1 MPIWIFYDQTIMAIK
16 TVPETV
22 YLPNADITAY
32 PPFYNSSLSYASGD
46 VVKENYGAYDE
57 VWRAVKTMVANRNP
71 SGYSG
76 EIGDSGWKPF
86 RANANSGYSGF
97 DLSIPP
103 SDGQI
108 IIIKDETGLASVAN
122 PITISKLG
130 TNDRIDDKT
139 GNYLIN
145 SGYGYVVMYNRF
157 VNDIPPKN
165 LWFIIGESGLFR
177 PAS

>member
-1 MPIWIFYDQTIMAIK
+1 MAIWMFYDQTIMAI
-16 TVPETV
+16 TNVPETV
-22 YLPNADITAY
+22 YLPNADIDAY
-32 PPFYNSSLSYASGD
+32 PPSYVSTNSYNSGD

-57 VWRAVKTMVANRNP
+57 VWKAVKTMAIGRNP

-76 EIGDSGWKPF
+76 EIGLSGWVPF

-108 IIIKDETGLASVAN
+108 IIIKDETGSASVAS

-130 TNDRIDDKT
+130 TNDRIDNKT

-145 SGYGYVVMYNRF
+145 SGYGYVVMYNRL
-157 VNDIPPKN
+157 VAGSPDKN
-165 LWFIIGESGLFR
+165 LWFIIGESGLSR
-177 PAS
+177 PSS